1 MTDQTEAQRL
11 ADRLD
16 LYATGDKHQK
26 DIEDAAAE
34 LRRLDAEL
42 MRKSDAIQRLWAE
55 RDSLR
60 KSMAQLLEALE
71 DAADDIEAWG
81 AYASGYFQTK
91 HDLLGAVNKA
101 RAAIAAAKEQA

>member
-11 ADRLD
+11 ADELVA
-16 LYATGDKHQK
+16 LHGYPLSIK
-26 DIEDAAAE
+26 AAAE
-34 LRRLDAEL
+34 LRRLDEAHDWQHK
-42 MRKSDAIQRLWAE
+42 MAGDRLRRIEKLE
-55 RDSLR
+55 RTN
-60 KSMAQLLEALE
+60 AQLLEALK